1 MRLQSDDAQGVY
13 EAGSMKKGTQLPWSD
28 FDVVLFVTDFR
39 PEVQF
44 FMQRFQVV
52 ISCLREEFGGQ
63 MINVVE
69 AKRFCRSFEII
80 EGLQTIKFDILL
92 GYRPTWPRDFISW
105 DRDTRQAMSASSA
118 PFLSAVRHGTPA
130 AGTHESRSNGGA

>member
-1 MRLQSDDAQGVY
+1 M
-13 EAGSMKKGTQLPWSD
+13 
-28 FDVVLFVTDFR
+28 
-39 PEVQF
+39 QF
-44 FMQRFQVV
+44 FTQQFQVD
-52 ISCLREEFGGQ
+52 ISCLREEFGWQ
-63 MINVVE
+63 MTNVVE
-69 AKRFCRSFEII
+69 AKRFCRSFEIV
-80 EGLQTIKFDILL
+80 EGLQPITFDILL